1 MKIGFV
7 LDDSLDKPDGVQQY
21 ILTLGSWLI
30 RRGHQVYYLVGES
43 RRKDIPNVISL
54 SHNRNVSFN
63 GNRLS
68 TPLPVSKTKLRKLL
82 DKHNFDVLHLQMP
95 FSPFLGGRIVKN
107 AQPQTAVIGTFH
119 VLPYNWTMK
128 KGVRLLGLLTRRQS
142 KHIDSLISVSRPAA
156 HLAKKSYH
164 KKSLVLPNVVDVE
177 RFARGK
183 RLAKF
188 NDGKTNIVFLGR
200 LVERKGC
207 LLLLKAIEHLHNK
220 HQLVNVRVLICGQ
233 GPERPKLE
241 HFVEDHKLKHLVHFA
256 GFINEEDKADYLAS
270 ADLAVFP
277 SLGGESF
284 GIVLLEAMAAGAGV
298 VLAGDNPG
306 YRSVLG
312 ERPEQLIKPNNT
324 DEFAKKL
331 KHYLYNTQVRRRA
344 QKWQEHKILEFD
356 VQHIGPI
363 MLELYTKA
371 LQTKVKMR

>member
-21 ILTLGSWLI
+21 ILTLGSWFI

-54 SHNRNVSFN
+54 SRNRSVNFN

-68 TPLPVSKTKLRKLL
+68 TPLPVSKIKLNEVLSKYG
-82 DKHNFDVLHLQMP
+82 FDVLHLQMP
-95 FSPFLGGRIVKN
+95 FSPFLGGRVIKN
-107 AQPQTAVIGTFH
+107 AQANTAVIGTFH
-119 VLPYNWTMK
+119 VLPYNWTMR
-128 KGVRLLGLLTRRQS
+128 KGVRLLGLLTRRQA
-142 KHIDSLISVSRPAA
+142 KHIDILTSASRPAA
-156 HLAKKSYH
+156 QLAKKSYH
-164 KKSLVLPNVVDVE
+164 RKSLVVPNVVDVE

-207 LLLLKAIEHLHNK
+207 LQLLKAIEYLHKK
-220 HQLVNVRVLICGQ
+220 HQLVNVRILICGQ
-233 GPERPKLE
+233 GSELPKLE
-241 HFVEDHKLKHLVHFA
+241 RFVEEHKLKHLIHFT

-284 GIVLLEAMAAGAGV
+284 GIVLIEAMAAGAGV

-312 ERPEQLIKPNNT
+312 QRPEQLIKPNNT
-324 DEFAKKL
+324 AEFAKKL

-344 QKWQEHKILEFD
+344 QKWQQHKIMEFD
-356 VQHIGPI
+356 VQYIGPI
-363 MLELYTKA
+363 MLELYAKA